1 MANATVYTISNE
13 PEGIRTHNM
22 LLGYKVVSER
32 KFIEA
37 DYDGLP
43 RTQTSSNKHL
53 WTEKEVTANTN
64 LWECKHALGFVP
76 HGIPQ
81 VVIDGEYIGAYDEAE
96 EWCKQNM

>member
-1 MANATVYTISNE
+1 MADAIVYTKAKE

-22 LLGYKVVSER
+22 LLGYNVVSER
-32 KFIEA
+32 KFVEP
-37 DYDGLP
+37 DYEGLP
-43 RTQTSSNKHL
+43 RTQTPLNTHL
-53 WTEKEVTANTN
+53 YDAKDVTANTN
-64 LWECKHALGFVP
+64 LWEMKHALGFVP